1 MDSDLQ
7 DRIERV
13 RSALQADPDGIRI
26 GWVNAAAAEV
36 PQPLQRY
43 DELAQFLRVA
53 DGACC
58 GEVVLFGV
66 GQLSEDQFIGA
77 SLPGRRPRWL
87 WLGNA
92 SDAPL
97 VFDRETQRVS
107 EADPEGATELLRCFG
122 SVDELLR
129 ALFGSAYLTVAG
141 VTSSRWYELL
151 HALGLA

>member
-1 MDSDLQ
+1 MDGELRN
-7 DRIERV
+7 RIERV
-13 RSALQADPDGIRI
+13 RSALQADSDGILI
-26 GWVNAAAAEV
+26 GWVNPAATEI
-36 PQPLQRY
+36 PSSLQRY
-43 DELAQFLRVA
+43 DELSQFLSVA

-66 GQLSEDQFIGA
+66 GQLSKDQFIGE

-97 VFDRETQRVS
+97 VFDRETQCVS
-107 EADPEGATELLRCFG
+107 EADPEGATRLLRCFG

-129 ALFGSAYLTVAG
+129 GLFGAAYLTVARM
-141 VTSSRWYELL
+141 TSSRWYELL
-151 HALGLA
+151 RSLGLA